1 MSLRERFVYENGPHT
16 VHGFR
21 VGRFNR
27 GINTTF
33 IVYRIGDTL
42 IDAGP
47 SNQWRHIRRELSG
60 HTIRQILI
68 THHHED
74 HSGSAARLARMTGV
88 TPLAPELGR
97 AKLASGYRTP
107 PVQRLIWGRPQPVE
121 TLPLPDKLSLT
132 DGTPV
137 IPVHTPGHAK
147 DLTCFY
153 LPEQKYL
160 FSGDM
165 YISKSLR
172 YLRIDERLQELLDSL
187 RKLLALDID
196 ILFCPHRGIVR
207 EGHLALR
214 NKLANLEAL
223 CEEARKLQN
232 QGFDEPEI
240 VVRMLGPEDWLSKS
254 SGYNLSKRNLIR
266 EALVSY

>member
-1 MSLRERFVYENGPHT
+1 MPVRERFVHENGPHT

-21 VGRFNR
+21 VGRFNK

-47 SNQWRHIRRELSG
+47 SNQWRHVRREL
-60 HTIRQILI
+60 TPCIIRQILI

-74 HSGSAARLARMTGV
+74 HSGNAARVARLTGV

-97 AKLASGYRTP
+97 DKLARGYRTP
-107 PVQRLIWGRPQPVE
+107 PVQRLIWGRPRPVE
-121 TLPLPDKLSLT
+121 TEPLPERLTLT

-137 IPVHTPGHAK
+137 TAIHTPGHAK

-172 YLRIDERLQELLDSL
+172 YLRADERLQQLLDSL
-187 RKLLALDID
+187 RKLVVLDIEV
-196 ILFCPHRGIVR
+196 LFCPHRGIVKA
-207 EGHLALR
+207 GQQALQS
-214 NKLANLEAL
+214 KLDNLLSL
-223 CEEARKLQN
+223 CEEARSLNAKGL
-232 QGFDEPEI
+232 EEAEI
-240 VVRMLGPEDWLSKS
+240 VEKMLGPEDWLSKS